1 VRRAHAS
8 ALIAVALLVATLVA
22 AAPPTAVAQRAP
34 AQAVAAGSTVLLP
47 VTPCRLFDSRETPA
61 AGRLDASSWRVQVTQ
76 RCNIPAGA
84 RAAALNIVATDTG
97 GPGFVTAWPSGS
109 TRPTVSSLNY
119 VAGSTVA
126 NSAVVQLGGGGAIDV
141 YTHGPADVVV
151 DVTGVFVVAD
161 GPATAGRY
169 VPATPVRLLDTRTT
183 AQRGS
188 SELRIALPPGV
199 PADATALA
207 VSVTAVDAASAGF
220 LTVYPAGTTR
230 PFVSVVNTDQQ
241 NRTRASLALVPVTG
255 DGFVVYRHMPTDVVV
270 DFWGWFTGATA
281 DPSTV
286 GMFLPQAPVRAWD
299 SRVSH
304 DPVHAGGTVEKPLAP
319 PGAAAIIA
327 NVTVAE
333 PVRAGFASVFA
344 AGTVRPFVSSVNY
357 RWTHPVGAL
366 TLTPVSTR
374 GVAIHASAG
383 AHVIVDVAGSFT
395 GTPVAATVAPPTN
408 PFPRPDSP
416 VLMISDSAFAG
427 IRWAGA
433 LALLQGAV
441 WDARLESCRRLI
453 GVSCRGREGYAPPTA
468 VAELST
474 VRAGAY
480 RILVVATGYN
490 DWSGLFPS
498 GVDAVMSR
506 ARAKGIDRV
515 VWLTYR
521 EKVGYVSPGGASNQ
535 ATFAANNRHLLSVS
549 ASGRYPELIL
559 ADWNSYSRWRPS
571 WLASDG
577 VHLTAEGAPQAAM
590 YVSRKLAFLE
600 RRPCPPG
607 IGGRTTPGGWCADPD
622 VTGPPG

>member
-1 VRRAHAS
+1 MTSLV
-8 ALIAVALLVATLVA
+8 AVALLVATLVA
-22 AAPPTAVAQRAP
+22 ASPTSVAAERAP

-47 VTPCRLFDSRETPA
+47 VTPCRLFDSRETRH

-76 RCNIPAGA
+76 RCNIPVGA
-84 RAAALNIVATDTG
+84 RAAALSIVATNTW

-119 VAGSTVA
+119 VAGSTVS

-141 YTHGPADVVV
+141 YTHAPADVVV
-151 DVTGVFVVAD
+151 DVTGVFVDAS

-188 SELRIALPPGV
+188 SELRIALPAGV

-241 NRTRASLALVPVTG
+241 NRTRASLALVPVTS
-255 DGFVVYRHMPTDVVV
+255 DGFVVYRHMPTDVVI

-281 DPSTV
+281 EASTAGLFV
-286 GMFLPQAPVRAWD
+286 PQAPVRAWD
-299 SRVSH
+299 SRMSH
-304 DPVHAGGTVEKPLAP
+304 DPVHAGGTVEKSLAP
-319 PGAAAIIA
+319 PGSSAIIA

-333 PVRAGFASVFA
+333 PVGAGFASIFA
-344 AGTVRPFVSSVNY
+344 AGTARPFVSSVNY

-366 TLTPVSTR
+366 TLTRVSTR
-374 GVAIHASAG
+374 GVGVHSSAG
-383 AHVIVDVAGSFT
+383 VHVIVDVAGSFT
-395 GTPVAATVAPPTN
+395 GTPVAATLGPPTN
-408 PFPRPDSP
+408 PFPRADSS

-427 IRWAGA
+427 IRWGGA
-433 LALLQGAV
+433 LPLLQGAA

-468 VAELST
+468 VAELSS
-474 VRAGAY
+474 VPAGAY
-480 RILVVATGYN
+480 RVLVVATGYN

-498 GVDAVMSR
+498 GVEAVMSR

-535 ATFAANNRHLLSVS
+535 ATFAANNGHLLSVL

-571 WLASDG
+571 WLTSDG

-600 RRPCPPG
+600 RRPCPLG